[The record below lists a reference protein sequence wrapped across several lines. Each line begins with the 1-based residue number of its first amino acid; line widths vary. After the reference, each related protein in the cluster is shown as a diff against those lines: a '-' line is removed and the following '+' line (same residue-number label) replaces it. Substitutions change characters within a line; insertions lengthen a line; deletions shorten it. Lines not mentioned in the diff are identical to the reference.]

1 MNDYY
6 SSEISPV
13 NEHANLQVQSQPQA
27 QVQSQPQLYAPKSAQ
42 APVAGYRMG
51 PSTSSSERRRRHRR
65 PRHLRQRYNDSAYS
79 MDARE
84 ILKRGLKYIIEGLAV
99 AVVAYLILK
108 NRLELTAKDIL
119 ILGFTAAFTFA
130 ILDTFSPSVSLGARF
145 GAGFGLGTAMVGPG
159 MVPLAVV

>member
-1 MNDYY
+1 M
-6 SSEISPV
+6 
-13 NEHANLQVQSQPQA
+13 
-27 QVQSQPQLYAPKSAQ
+27 
-42 APVAGYRMG
+42 M
-51 PSTSSSERRRRHRR
+51 
-65 PRHLRQRYNDSAYS
+65 
-79 MDARE
+79 M
-84 ILKRGLKYIIEGLAV
+84 
-99 AVVAYLILK
+99 YLILK